1 MSLATGSDGAAATAR
16 ILDYMR
22 ANQPAI
28 IALIRR
34 LVEIESPS
42 HDKAGV
48 DRVVDAVSEEAADI
62 AEITRFPRTVQGD
75 HLRLECD
82 IPTRGDG
89 QVLGLGHLDTVWA
102 VGTLDR
108 MPWRV
113 AQGRL
118 WGPGVFDMKAGVAY
132 LLFAARALRD
142 LNLVS
147 NRRYVVRLQSDEEI
161 GSPSSMSLVKD
172 EAGRSAA
179 VIVAEPSAGLKGN
192 AKTSR
197 KGGGNFRV
205 RVKGVPAHAGLD
217 FEAGASAVVEAAAQI
232 RRIASWTDLERG
244 LTVNPGVVQGGTAPN
259 VVAEE
264 ASVRADVRFWTSE
277 DGREID
283 RRFRA
288 LRPSDPR
295 CSIQVTGGVF
305 SPMERTDGVAR
316 IFNLAKSISGKLGVD
331 LGETGVG
338 GASYGNM
345 TAPMGIPTLDGI
357 GAVGEGAHAMHESV
371 LVDRIADRAALIA
384 ALVHR
389 L

>member
-1 MSLATGSDGAAATAR
+1 MSLATGSDGAAAISR

-22 ANQPAI
+22 ANQSAI

-42 HDKAGV
+42 HHKAGV

-62 AEITRFPRTVQGD
+62 AEITRFPQTVQGD

-108 MPWRV
+108 MPWKV
-113 AQGRL
+113 AEGRL

-147 NRRYVVRLQSDEEI
+147 NRRYVVQLQSDEEI
-161 GSPSSMSLVKD
+161 GSPSSLSLVKA

-179 VIVAEPSAGLKGN
+179 VIVAEPSAGLEGN

-264 ASVRADVRFWTSE
+264 ASVRADIRFWTSE

-283 RRFRA
+283 RRFRR

-316 IFNLAKSISGKLGVD
+316 IFALAKSISGEMGVE

-357 GAVGEGAHAMHESV
+357 GAVGEGAHAKHESI